1 MKIKLF
7 YILSFQTCI
16 SILLV
21 KSKYIETQKVEKLSL
36 DLIFI
41 DIFLKKYQ
49 MFYQTKLH
57 VKNLLITRQK
67 LTRTNNV
74 HWSYWR
80 TSSGTLFCILKSK
93 TTNICCSAF
102 SISFIFELRQF
113 HFYIVVQV
121 IEFSREGSKL
131 YIPSTLNIALL
142 QWHTHLNVC
151 SKINHGLNHGLFIS
165 LLKLINCPIH
175 WIVYE

>member
-1 MKIKLF
+1 MFNENQTFLHF
-7 YILSFQTCI
+7 EFSNQYFQ
-16 SILLV
+16 LLV
-21 KSKYIETQKVEKLSL
+21 KSKYISPEMKFFAPSTYANTGIQTQKVEKLSL

-41 DIFLKKYQ
+41 DISLKKYQ

-121 IEFSREGSKL
+121 IEFSREGYKIRNIFA
-131 YIPSTLNIALL
+131 YLNPPVPNSWQEA
-142 QWHTHLNVC
+142 V
-151 SKINHGLNHGLFIS
+151 KILSFLHDA
-165 LLKLINCPIH
+165 
-175 WIVYE
+175 